1 MKTFG
6 YDFVNKKLI
15 LQKDQKQGFASLDGK
30 IIIPIE
36 YDNIIVAGSCL
47 NCQKDGKV
55 FLFNSDGNKI
65 LDKNFISILKTENE
79 KYSICIDNNE
89 KYGIIDENL
98 NTIIENKYTF
108 IQYLWD
114 DFFIVKDD
122 RYFGIISS
130 SNEIFLDFKYDSLQK
145 IEGIK
150 IIEAIENNEVSYID
164 NQLKNVCKFKDVK
177 RIKENDF
184 LKLYSISEKKLIYL
198 DYLGSIVDSKKIYT
212 RNKLFAKEKNGKW
225 SFVDK
230 NDNFLVDA
238 EYDYVT
244 EFNSYGFAGILKDGK
259 WGVISDSANVVLEP
273 IYEFEGDNLPNF
285 IGKYYETY
293 LGYGE
298 RFYKLK

>member
-36 YDNIIVAGSCL
+36 YDNIIVAG
-47 NCQKDGKV
+47 NCINAQKDGKV

-114 DFFIVKDD
+114 NFFIVKDD
-122 RYFGIISS
+122 RYFGIINSL
-130 SNEIFLDFKYDSLQK
+130 NENLLDFKYDSLQK
-145 IEGIK
+145 IEGMK
-150 IIEAIENNEVSYID
+150 IIEAEKNNEVSYFDI
-164 NQLKNVCKFKDVK
+164 QFKEICKFKSVNK
-177 RIKENDF
+177 IKVNNY
-184 LKLYSISEKKLIYL
+184 LKLYSINENKLMYL
-198 DYLGSIVDSKKIYT
+198 DNLGTIVDSKNIFAN
-212 RNKLFAKEKNGKW
+212 NKLFAKEKNGKW
-225 SFVDK
+225 GFVDK
-230 NDNFLVDA
+230 NDIFLVYA
-238 EYDYVT
+238 QYDYVT
-244 EFNSYGFAGILKDGK
+244 EFNNYGFAGILKDGK
-259 WGVISDSANVVLEP
+259 WGVINDLANIVLEP
-273 IYEFEGDNLPNF
+273 IYEFEGDELPNF
-285 IGKYYETY
+285 IGKYYEAY